1 MHDGDPESVA
11 KPRLLN
17 VVAALVVAAAVVSYL
32 AAYAVADA
40 LVNAEVLSRWPPGH
54 DPRPRRLAII
64 FAGLLLSSGL
74 AATLARRNARR
85 HIRRID
91 AMEEGAIPDAAEEIQ

>member
-11 KPRLLN
+11 KPRLLK

-32 AAYAVADA
+32 AAYALADA
-40 LVNAEVLSRWPPGH
+40 LVNAEVLPRWPPGH
-54 DPRPRRLAII
+54 DPRPMRMSAI
-64 FAGLLLSSGL
+64 FAGLLLFSVF

-91 AMEEGAIPDAAEEIQ
+91 EMGDGAVPDAADELQ